1 MLVCYQFVRV
11 GLVSTTYDNKKYN
24 IMTLETAIN
33 KYETKHN
40 VRIDYAVPQGWFN
53 DVNNADVQI
62 NPQDFV
68 WVYKEDSGIFGIPLH
83 KDTIFADSITDD
95 FDLERAMLLKE
106 IAHKI

>member
-1 MLVCYQFVRV
+1 
-11 GLVSTTYDNKKYN
+11 
-24 IMTLETAIN
+24 MTLETAVK
-33 KYETKHN
+33 KYETKHS

-62 NPQDFV
+62 NPQHFV

-83 KDTIFADSITDD
+83 QDTIMADSITEE

>member
-1 MLVCYQFVRV
+1 
-11 GLVSTTYDNKKYN
+11 
-24 IMTLETAIN
+24 MTLETAVK

-62 NPQDFV
+62 NPQHFV

-83 KDTIFADSITDD
+83 QDTIMADSITEE
-95 FDLERAMLLKE
+95 FNLERAMLLKV
-106 IAHKI
+106 IAHLKK

>member
-1 MLVCYQFVRV
+1 
-11 GLVSTTYDNKKYN
+11 
-24 IMTLETAIN
+24 MTLETAVK
-33 KYETKHN
+33 KYEAKHN

-62 NPQDFV
+62 NPQHFV

-83 KDTIFADSITDD
+83 QDTIMADSITEE

-106 IAHKI
+106 IEHLKK